1 MKQLG
6 TFSLDV
12 KGHGG
17 TGKHPEKQISIEV
30 LVDSENTVVLL
41 DCQYCREL
49 LSNRLPGGILIPI
62 ASALKEF
69 FRDRGMRNMSVK
81 ATGATMKRTYKGV
94 IDESTLPELKKQL
107 EGALQDFS
115 KKRRTG

>member
-12 KGHGG
+12 HDHGG
-17 TGKHPEKQISIEV
+17 TGKHPEKQISIEI

-41 DCQYCREL
+41 DCQCCREL

-62 ASALKEF
+62 ASAMKAF
-69 FRDRGMRNMSVK
+69 FAGRGMRNMSVK
-81 ATGATMKRTYKGV
+81 ATGSTMKRTYKGV
-94 IDESTLPELKKQL
+94 INGSTLPEMKQFL
-107 EGALQDFS
+107 ESALHDFS
-115 KKRRTG
+115 MKRRTG